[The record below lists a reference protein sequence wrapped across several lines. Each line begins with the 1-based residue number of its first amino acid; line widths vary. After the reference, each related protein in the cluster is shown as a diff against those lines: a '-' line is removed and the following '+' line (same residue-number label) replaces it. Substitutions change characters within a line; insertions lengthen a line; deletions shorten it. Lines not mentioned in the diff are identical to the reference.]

1 MLAARHRKDHFR
13 IPADRLGKRVVRG
26 RIAGMERDD
35 HIHLI
40 HAVIIRDVAG
50 KECKLVIT
58 VLLCQPAAVPDHIL
72 LQIQPDN
79 ADIIAFQ
86 LMQIIIHG
94 KCKIRLSAPEVKD
107 RKFPVPVKLRQD
119 ILDKLKEPVDL
130 PELVRPRPDDLPV
143 LRHHPEIPEKGHVL
157 SFFENVSL
165 LPVVGQVRRLRLLS
179 ALLPL
184 DRGLPF
190 FADQHR
196 ILRITVQIFVE
207 RLFRRKRLKLKGQ
220 LPFQFQRADLHFDDP
235 AFLPRVADDRADEIF
250 I

>member
-1 MLAARHRKDHFR
+1 
-13 IPADRLGKRVVRG
+13 
-26 RIAGMERDD
+26 MERDD

-50 KECKLVIT
+50 KERKLVIT
-58 VLLCQPAAVPDHIL
+58 VLFCQPAAVPDHIL

-143 LRHHPEIPEKGHVL
+143 LRHHSEITEKRYEFP
-157 SFFENVSL
+157 FFENVSL

-196 ILRITVQIFVE
+196 ILRIRRLDLHLPELPGAAGQLLHGRITVQIFVE
-207 RLFRRKRLKLKGQ
+207 RLFRRKRLKLKDQ
-220 LPFQFQRADLHFDDP
+220 LPFQLQRADLHFDDP